1 MKRVCLILNILA
13 GLFSAT
19 ALAGPEN
26 VNWPGD
32 YKSNF
37 TFYFSGDRT
46 ANEKQAIR
54 IYANDTALSGVRNDG
69 KLPFGSVVVG
79 ELYMVRLDEKEQPIK
94 SSLGQ
99 RISDKLA
106 AIVVMQRGK
115 GFDKGYPDHLT
126 TGDWEFAVF
135 SPEGQ
140 RLDKDITGCRA
151 CHHPLTD
158 KEFLFSYEH
167 LR

>member
-13 GLFSAT
+13 GLFSTA

-79 ELYMVRLDEKEQPIK
+79 ELYMVRLDDKEQPIK
-94 SSLGQ
+94 SSHLP
-99 RISDKLA
+99 
-106 AIVVMQRGK
+106 IVVGSKAPALLSR
-115 GFDKGYPDHLT
+115 
-126 TGDWEFAVF
+126 
-135 SPEGQ
+135 
-140 RLDKDITGCRA
+140 
-151 CHHPLTD
+151 
-158 KEFLFSYEH
+158 
-167 LR
+167 